1 MKAINRWIDRFS
13 YNHPN
18 FGISNLMLYIGVANV
33 AVYLIDLFNP
43 SRVPLSSILMFSR
56 DAIFHGQIWRLLT
69 FVMVSESGDMFMK
82 GTGIF
87 FVAISAFFYY
97 WIGSMLEREWGTA
110 KFNLFYLSGIALNIV
125 YGLLTGF
132 ASMYYV
138 NLSMFF
144 AMATLYGDV
153 YVRLFYIL
161 PVKMKWV
168 AWIDA
173 ALFAWAVLQNLLSG
187 NWFGA
192 ILPIVAI
199 LNYLVFFYPTFQD
212 MVGHSAQRQRQRQ
225 QQRKRSSAQTVN
237 FKKAQKDVRNRKGY
251 LHKCTVCGITD
262 ADDPDME
269 FRYCSKCNGYY
280 CYCMKHIN
288 NHTHIQ

>member
-1 MKAINRWIDRFS
+1 MGGISLKSINRWIDRFTQQ
-13 YNHPN
+13 HPG
-18 FGISNLMLYIGVANV
+18 FGVSNLMLYIGVANV

-43 SRVPLSSILMFSR
+43 SRIPLASILLFSR
-56 DAIFHGQIWRLLT
+56 DAIFHGQIWRLIT
-69 FVMVSESGDMFMK
+69 FVLVSESGDMFFM
-82 GTGIF
+82 GSGIF

-97 WIGSMLEREWGTA
+97 WIGSLLEREWGTA
-110 KFNLFYLSGIALNIV
+110 KFNLFYLGGIALNIL
-125 YGLLTGF
+125 YGLLTGY

-153 YVRLFYIL
+153 YIRLFYIL

-173 ALFAWAVLQNLLSG
+173 ALFLWAVIQNLLMG
-187 NWFGA
+187 HWFNA
-192 ILPIVAI
+192 ILPVIAI

-212 MVGHSAQRQRQRQ
+212 MLGQAGQR
-225 QQRKRSSAQTVN
+225 RKYRRSSQTVN
-237 FKKAQKDVRNRKGY
+237 FRKAQKEVRNRKGY